1 VTDLVPLAPATVA
14 APVQSGFDAAIDAW
28 LRAQPSEHTRRSYRY
43 AMTLW
48 RDWLAQRG
56 RLLADLPGPGY
67 RGPRRVDADE
77 WRDHL
82 LDQGKRRKTVDTRL
96 IPIRSFYDYLCG
108 EELLEANPIRN
119 ARLLNAKADKPTPA
133 LSEDEMLRLA
143 IAADELDP
151 GRRLFVAVHATTICR
166 VSEALGIRVRDLARE
181 SGHPVVWLTRK
192 GGERGYVPLDP
203 AVHEAVEEHVAALGL
218 GEDDPL
224 FSRDGWPAMTY
235 SSARFTY
242 QWLGVRAGICKQVG
256 TTKTG
261 KPILKSLVTPHV
273 LRATGITILLDK
285 EQPIDRVQKL
295 AGHRRTDTTRL
306 YDRGQGNVRRLAGLA
321 SILGGLME
329 HEKAQD
335 CPDYSMIYA
344 PSSAP

>member
-14 APVQSGFDAAIDAW
+14 APVQSAEDAAIDAW

-43 AMTLW
+43 AMNLW
-48 RDWLAQRG
+48 RDWLQQRG

-82 LDQGKRRKTVDTRL
+82 LKTQGMRPKSVDTRL
-96 IPIRSFYDYLCG
+96 IPIRSFYDYLCA

-119 ARLLNAKADKPTPA
+119 ARLLNAKANKPTPA
-133 LSEDEMLRLA
+133 LSEEEMVRLA
-143 IAADELDP
+143 VAADELDP
-151 GRRLFVAVHATTICR
+151 TRRLFVAVHATTICR
-166 VSEALGIRVRDLARE
+166 VSEALNIHVRDLARE

-203 AVHEAVEEHVAALGL
+203 AVHTAIEEHVAALGL
-218 GEDDPL
+218 TEDDPL
-224 FSRDGWPAMTY
+224 FSRPGHPPMTY
-235 SSARFTY
+235 SSAQNLY
-242 QWLGVRAGICKQVG
+242 DWLGRRSGICKQVG
-256 TTKTG
+256 QTKTG

-295 AGHRRTDTTRL
+295 AGHQRTDTTRM

-329 HEKAQD
+329 HEKAQ
-335 CPDYSMIYA
+335 A
-344 PSSAP
+344 

>member
-1 VTDLVPLAPATVA
+1 
-14 APVQSGFDAAIDAW
+14 
-28 LRAQPSEHTRRSYRY
+28 
-43 AMTLW
+43 MTLW
-48 RDWLAQRG
+48 RDWLQHRG

-82 LDQGKRRKTVDTRL
+82 LKAQGMRPKSVDTRL
-96 IPIRSFYDYLCG
+96 IPIRSFYDYLCT

-119 ARLLNAKADKPTPA
+119 ARLLNAKAYRPTPA
-133 LSEDEMLRLA
+133 LSEEEMVRLA
-143 IAADELDP
+143 VAADELDP
-151 GRRLFVAVHATTICR
+151 ARRLFVAVHATTICR

-203 AVHEAVEEHVAALGL
+203 AVHTAIEEHVAALGL
-218 GEDDPL
+218 TEDDLL
-224 FSRDGWPAMTY
+224 FSRPGHPPMTY
-235 SSARFTY
+235 SAAQNLY
-242 QWLGVRAGICKQVG
+242 DWLGRRSGICKQVG
-256 TTKTG
+256 QTKTG

-295 AGHRRTDTTRL
+295 AGHRRTDTT
-306 YDRGQGNVRRLAGLA
+306 GCTTAGRATCGA
-321 SILGGLME
+321 SPGWR
-329 HEKAQD
+329 
-335 CPDYSMIYA
+335 
-344 PSSAP
+344 PSSAGSWNTRRRRPDPTILDPCAASCSPCGAPTPSPSSPSPLASPAAWSSGRC